1 MQYNMSCKL
10 VFASP
15 TYKKI
20 EQCWHIKN
28 ASWKH
33 NLFRPPLHLS
43 IVVNLVSFLTGG
55 RCWCS
60 CGSISVHGSCNKFA
74 VIRKYILQNKI
85 SNLHV
90 SQSFLIPDRKIR
102 YQLKSPNLLWLAYLT
117 QSIWRDGG
125 PRHKWGQSTSAGR
138 RAATRKLSLVVLG
151 HWIFFYFLF

>member
-1 MQYNMSCKL
+1 MCLLLLLKQIKRAMPTYQKCELKTKL
-10 VFASP
+10 VWISTP
-15 TYKKI
+15 LL
-20 EQCWHIKN
+20 CCSN
-28 ASWKH
+28 
-33 NLFRPPLHLS
+33 PPG
-43 IVVNLVSFLTGG
+43 LVPYQRSMLVTV
-55 RCWCS
+55 CP
-60 CGSISVHGSCNKFA
+60 ISVHGSCNKFA

-151 HWIFFYFLF
+151 H